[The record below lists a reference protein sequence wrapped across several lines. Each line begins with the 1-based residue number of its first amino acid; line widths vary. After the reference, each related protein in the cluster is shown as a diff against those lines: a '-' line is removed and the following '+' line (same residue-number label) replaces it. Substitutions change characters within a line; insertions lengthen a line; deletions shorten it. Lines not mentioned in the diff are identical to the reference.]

1 MKFAHTGF
9 ISVLFI
15 IGLTAYGCNKEK
27 GVKTAPVTPV
37 DTVRLTYVNPVFQPV
52 LADPTIV
59 RCGSFFYAYGT
70 EDNWGTEGGYHL
82 VPIVKSNNLVN
93 WTFLSDAFARKPSW
107 KPQGGIWA
115 PDVTEVDGKF
125 WMYYAFSTWGDSN
138 PGIGL
143 AIADRPEGPFTDMG
157 KVFDSKEIG
166 VENSIDPFFIEENG
180 IKYLFW
186 GSFHGIYAVQL
197 SDDGRHP
204 VGQKVQVA
212 FNHLEGVYIHKRN
225 GFYYLF
231 GSEGSCCEG
240 ANSTYRERVGR
251 STSLL
256 GPYKDKNDN
265 NIAWGNYGELILHGN
280 DGPNGFAGPGHNAE
294 IITDDEGTDWQLY
307 HAMLKSNALLSNGTN
322 RRSLM
327 LDKIT
332 WVNDWPQIAGS
343 QPSVLRQYGP
353 VFKK

>member
-1 MKFAHTGF
+1 MKFVHTGF

-15 IGLTAYGCNKEK
+15 LGLTGYGCSEEK
-27 GVKTAPVTPV
+27 GFKPIPERPA

-52 LADPTIV
+52 LADPTVV

-93 WTFLSDAFARKPSW
+93 WTFLSDAFASKPSW

-115 PDVTEVDGKF
+115 PDVTEVDGQF
-125 WMYYAFSTWGDSN
+125 WMYYSYSTWGDSN

-143 AIADRPEGPFTDMG
+143 AVSDRPEGPFTDLG
-157 KVFDSKEIG
+157 KVFDSKQIG
-166 VENSIDPFFIEENG
+166 VPNSIDPFFIEENG
-180 IKYLFW
+180 VKYLFW
-186 GSFHGIYAVQL
+186 GSFNGIYAVRL

-204 VGQKVQVA
+204 VGDKVKVA
-212 FNHLEGVYIHKRN
+212 FNHLEGCYIHKRN
-225 GFYYLF
+225 GYYYLF

-251 STSLL
+251 STNLL
-256 GPYKDKNDN
+256 GPYLDKDGN

-280 DGPNGFAGPGHNAE
+280 AGSDGFAGPGHNAE

-307 HAMLKSNALLSNGTN
+307 HAMLKSNATLSNGTN

>member
-1 MKFAHTGF
+1 MKFAPGGF
-9 ISVLFI
+9 ITTLFI
-15 IGLTAYGCNKEK
+15 IGLTAYGCSKEK
-27 GVKTAPVTPV
+27 GIKTIPELPA

-59 RCGSFFYAYGT
+59 RKGEFFYAYGT

-82 VPIVKSNNLVN
+82 VPVLKSHNLVT
-93 WTFLSDAFARKPSW
+93 WTYLSDALQHKPSW

-115 PDVTEVDGKF
+115 PDVTEVDGKYL
-125 WMYYAFSTWGDSN
+125 MYYSFSVWGDSN

-143 AIADRPEGPFTDMG
+143 AIADRPEGPFTDQG

-166 VENSIDPFFIEENG
+166 VNNSIDPFFMEENG
-180 IKYLFW
+180 MKYLFW
-186 GSFHGIYAVQL
+186 GSFNGIYAVQL
-197 SDDGRHP
+197 SDDGRKP
-204 VGQKVQVA
+204 VGGKIQVA
-212 FNHLEGVYIHKRN
+212 FTHLEGVYIHKRN

-240 ANSTYRERVGR
+240 ANSTYRVKVGR

-256 GPYKDKNDN
+256 GPYMDKDRNKLVS
-265 NIAWGNYGELILHGN
+265 GNYGELILRSN
-280 DGPNGFAGPGHNAE
+280 DGQTGFAGPGHNAE
-294 IITDDEGTDWQLY
+294 IITDDQGTDWILY
-307 HAMLKSNALLSNGTN
+307 HGMLKSKATLDNGTN

-327 LDKIT
+327 LDKIN
-332 WVNDWPQIAGS
+332 WVNDWPEITGQ

-353 VFKK
+353 VFE